1 MEGEDKDQT
10 EGERR
15 AVYDIKSKTFNF
27 RSMKA
32 TDLHVN
38 KRVHPLEPLEEESEI
53 AIQNLKVKLN
63 QITAEY
69 VQGEREDERE
79 GLVSL
84 KKKVQAQE
92 NAVFQTD
99 KSGRFSVDSLENYK
113 AASQPHIADSIIITK
128 DEHDRLQQLVNAH
141 SVSWVR
147 ILSADSETSNGVR
160 IKNNMISNDSA
171 GYRVLLL
178 DLCARRW

>member
-1 MEGEDKDQT
+1 M
-10 EGERR
+10 
-15 AVYDIKSKTFNF
+15 
-27 RSMKA
+27 
-32 TDLHVN
+32 
-38 KRVHPLEPLEEESEI
+38 
-53 AIQNLKVKLN
+53 
-63 QITAEY
+63 
-69 VQGEREDERE
+69 
-79 GLVSL
+79 
-84 KKKVQAQE
+84 
-92 NAVFQTD
+92 FQTD

-147 ILSADSETSNGVR
+147 ILSADSETSTGVR
-160 IKNNMISNDSA
+160 IKNNIISNDSA